1 MIIIT
6 TKFGQLA
13 NRLIL
18 FAHFIAFAAEHNLT
32 IINPAFDEYAQFFE
46 STCNDPLCQFPATS
60 RKFFSHPN
68 LRKAIHATF
77 RAIGLAVHKAKI
89 SNSIF
94 GTIRLSEEQ
103 ELDLSSCEFLD
114 FVTQKKI
121 VLARGWLF
129 RDRANWNKHADKIRT
144 YFTPI
149 AIHRSQVQALI
160 SRIRPTC
167 QTLVGVHIRQGDYA
181 EFMDGKY
188 FYSVDQ
194 YIQVMGKVKALFP
207 DREVAFLICSNVPQK
222 LEDFSSFN
230 VTFATQHLVEDLYA
244 LAQCDYLIGTLS
256 TYTLWASF
264 YGEVPLYTIQDV
276 DRPIAKSDFSGVFYS
291 SNQPNSCPTVR

>member
-6 TKFGQLA
+6 SKFGQLA
-13 NRLIL
+13 NRLFL

-32 IINPAFDEYAQFFE
+32 VINPAFDEYAQFFE
-46 STCNDPLCQFPATS
+46 STCNDLLCQYPATS
-60 RKFFSHPN
+60 RKFFSYPN
-68 LRKAIHATF
+68 LRNAIYEAF

-89 SNSIF
+89 PNPIF
-94 GTIRLSEEQ
+94 GTIRLPENQ
-103 ELDLSSCEFLD
+103 ECDLSSPEFLALA
-114 FVTQKKI
+114 TQKKI

-129 RDRANWNKHADKIRT
+129 RDHAHWSKHADKIRA

-149 AIHRSQVQALI
+149 EIHRSKVQALI

-188 FYSVDQ
+188 FYTVAQ
-194 YIQVMGKVKALFP
+194 YTQVMEKVKALFP
-207 DREVAFLICSNVPQK
+207 DREVAFLICSNLPQK

-264 YGEVPLYTIQDV
+264 YGEVPLYTIQDA
-276 DRPIAKSDFSGVFYS
+276 DRPITKSDFSVCGAES
-291 SNQPNSCPTVR
+291 